1 MVFYIIGG
9 VLVAVAVG
17 LFLGSGS
24 QRRKVY
30 AMKTTDTSTAA
41 DLRSLADSIAK
52 EIGAGSFN
60 QVTEVKGAVECDAPL
75 TGELSGKPCV
85 HYAMSVVREWEE
97 TVWKTDSQGRRTQE
111 THKGSD
117 TVASNTR
124 SVRFRVKDA
133 TGAVDVDPAGAKI
146 DGEKAVSQ
154 FQPGEPTG
162 GSLVLGGFRV
172 NLPGILGALS
182 GGGRRTLG
190 YRYTETILPVGAQ
203 VYVLGEAVDAGG
215 TLAVKKPAKKDARFL
230 ISVRTE
236 EELVRKAGSAVK
248 GLSIAAAACAV
259 VGVALAALAF
269 LGVIGR

>member
-1 MVFYIIGG
+1 MVFYVLGG
-9 VLVAVAVG
+9 VLVAAAVG

-24 QRRKVY
+24 QRRKAY
-30 AMKTTDTSTAA
+30 AMKATDTSTAA
-41 DLRSLADSIAK
+41 DLRSLADSVAK

-60 QVTEVKGAVECDAPL
+60 QVTEVKGAVECDTPL
-75 TGELSGKPCV
+75 KGELSGLPCV

-97 TVWKTDSQGRRTQE
+97 TVRKTDSEGRHTQE
-111 THKGSD
+111 TRKGSD

-133 TGAVDVDPAGAKI
+133 TGAVDVDPTGAKI

-154 FQPGEPTG
+154 FQPGESSS
-162 GSLVLGGFRV
+162 GSLELGGFRI
-172 NLPGILGALS
+172 NLPGALGA
-182 GGGRRTLG
+182 GGRRTLG
-190 YRYTETILPVGAQ
+190 YRYTETVIPVGAQ

-215 TLAVKKPAKKDARFL
+215 ALAVKKPAKKDARFL
-230 ISVRTE
+230 ISMRSE

-248 GLSIAAAACAV
+248 GLSIAAAVCAA
-259 VGVALAALAF
+259 VGIALAVLAF

>member
-1 MVFYIIGG
+1 MIFYILGG
-9 VLVAVAVG
+9 VLAAAAVG

-41 DLRSLADSIAK
+41 DLHDLADSVAK

-75 TGELSGKPCV
+75 KGELSGVACV

-117 TVASNTR
+117 PVASNTR

-133 TGAVDVDPAGAKI
+133 TGSLDVDPAGAKI

-162 GSLVLGGFRV
+162 GSLELGGFRI
-172 NLPGILGALS
+172 NLPGMLG

-190 YRYTETILPVGAQ
+190 YRYQETILPVGAQ

-215 TLAVKKPAKKDARFL
+215 TLTVKKPAKKDVRFV
-230 ISVRTE
+230 ISTRSE

-248 GLSIAAAACAV
+248 GLSIAAAVCAV